1 MGRKKMNDDH
11 IRVRYLLKEE
21 KDFVSVVMTPSQF
34 KNLQELPIIEKCEII
49 QYSS

>member
-1 MGRKKMNDDH
+1 MIRKKTNDCQ
-11 IRVRYLLKEE
+11 IRVRYLLKED

-49 QYSS
+49 Q